1 MAIPRR
7 GIQDIRTLTGKVRK
21 ATIPHEAYLR
31 ISHIEMEKAR
41 KTLESEKARQLMAD
55 IAARLAEIEAEKRPC
70 CRGCGIEAVT
80 PPRYAPGR
88 PRRSAALKLDIN
100 GKKRGCRCLLSRLWK
115 NCGPCAR

>member
-41 KTLESEKARQLMAD
+41 KTQESEKARQLMAD
-55 IAARLAEIEAEKRPC
+55 IAVRLAEIEKEKENLLQTMGERGGPATPVRP
-70 CRGCGIEAVT
+70 
-80 PPRYAPGR
+80 
-88 PRRSAALKLDIN
+88 
-100 GKKRGCRCLLSRLWK
+100 
-115 NCGPCAR
+115 GPARHTGGFKIKY

>member
-1 MAIPRR
+1 MSILRR

-55 IAARLAEIEAEKRPC
+55 IAARLAEIEAEKASLLQSL
-70 CRGCGIEAVT
+70 GEKG
-80 PPRYAPGR
+80 GK
-88 PRRSAALKLDIN
+88 AALGRI
-100 GKKRGCRCLLSRLWK
+100 GPSRHTGGFRIK
-115 NCGPCAR
+115 Y

>member
-1 MAIPRR
+1 MTIPRR

-55 IAARLAEIEAEKRPC
+55 IAARLAEIEAEKASLLQALAEGGGKLVPGRT
-70 CRGCGIEAVT
+70 G
-80 PPRYAPGR
+80 PPRHTGGFKIKY
-88 PRRSAALKLDIN
+88 
-100 GKKRGCRCLLSRLWK
+100 
-115 NCGPCAR
+115 

>member
-1 MAIPRR
+1 MTIPRR

-55 IAARLAEIEAEKRPC
+55 IAARLAEIEAEKASLLQSLAEGGGKASSGADRP
-70 CRGCGIEAVT
+70 AT
-80 PPRYAPGR
+80 PH
-88 PRRSAALKLDIN
+88 RRL
-100 GKKRGCRCLLSRLWK
+100 
-115 NCGPCAR
+115 

>member
-55 IAARLAEIEAEKRPC
+55 IAARLAEIEAEKASLLQSLGE
-70 CRGCGIEAVT
+70 RGGRAT
-80 PPRYAPGR
+80 LGRTGLPGH
-88 PRRSAALKLDIN
+88 PGGFKI
-100 GKKRGCRCLLSRLWK
+100 KY
-115 NCGPCAR
+115 